1 LSTKQE
7 LGGYQD
13 LQVEIHL
20 DHGSELRSSDSK
32 AQSFK
37 LTHERAEDGTNYN
50 IVSDL
55 RIVFML
61 IWIYPNDFASYLLMT

>member
-13 LQVEIHL
+13 LQVQIHL
-20 DHGSELRSSDSK
+20 DHGSELRNSDSK

-50 IVSDL
+50 SIRLVAETQSHVGL
-55 RIVFML
+55 TWNKV
-61 IWIYPNDFASYLLMT
+61 YSVANQ